1 MENAIKIFR
10 SEEFGQVRTLTI
22 NEAPYFVGK
31 DVAEILG
38 YSNINKAIQVHVDEE
53 DKKVLD
59 FKGFSHFGNTLWK
72 DNDFSNKTVINES
85 GLYSLILS
93 SKLPKAKEFKR
104 WVTSEVL
111 PTIRKTGGYV
121 SSTEQFISTYL
132 GNVDENTKQ
141 LFRLN
146 LNTIEQLNRKIE
158 SDKPKVLF
166 ADSVCGSETS
176 ILVGTLAKIL
186 NQNGIDIGQNR
197 LFKWLRANGYLVSKK
212 GLMYNTPTQYSLDL
226 GIMEIKEKTI
236 MQPDGKSIITR
247 TPLITGKGQA
257 YFVNK
262 FLKEQSKAEII
273 VA

>member
-22 NEAPYFVGK
+22 NETPYFVGK

-38 YSNINKAIQVHVDEE
+38 YSNPQKAIRDHVDVE
-53 DKKVLD
+53 DKTVNES
-59 FKGFSHFGNTLWK
+59 FRVNGTKGIL
-72 DNDFSNKTVINES
+72 INES